1 MRKPWVLWTIAL
13 VVTLV
18 SAVYQRMTGPTYPVR
33 GHVVLGGQDIAYR
46 LERSHE
52 TSADQVVQIRV
63 PDASVTGE
71 MSWRRYPPPPSEE
84 YQKVP
89 LNRNGDS
96 LEATLPKQPAAGKL
110 EYQVRLFRGEE
121 RVLVPPQSAI
131 TRFKDSVAPWVLYP
145 HVLAMFLGMLWS
157 TRAGLAAIT
166 GGSTRGLALV
176 TLALLLAGG
185 FVLGPLMQHQAFG
198 QWWTGVPFGWDLT
211 DNKTLVAVAAWI
223 FAAWQLRGGRHARV
237 AVALACL
244 VTLGVFAIPHSVW
257 GSQIN
262 WR

>member
-13 VVTLV
+13 AVTLV

-52 TSADQVVQIRV
+52 TGAEQVVQIRV

-71 MSWRRYPPPPSEE
+71 MSWRRYPSSEAFE
-84 YQKVP
+84 KVP
-89 LNRNGDS
+89 LARKADL
-96 LEATLPKQPAAGKL
+96 LEAALPRQPPAGKL
-110 EYQVRLFRGEE
+110 EYQIRLFRGEE
-121 RVLVPPQSAI
+121 RVLVPPQPAM

-145 HVLAMFLGMLWS
+145 HILAMFLGMLWS
-157 TRAGLAAIT
+157 TRAGLAAVT
-166 GGSTRGLALV
+166 GGNTRVLAIV
-176 TLALLLAGG
+176 TLALLFVGG

-211 DNKTLVAVAAWI
+211 DNKTLIALAAWG

-237 AVALACL
+237 AVVLASL
-244 VTLGVFAIPHSVW
+244 VTLAVFAIPHSVW

>member
-1 MRKPWVLWTIAL
+1 MRKRWVLWTIAL

-71 MSWRRYPPPPSEE
+71 MSWRRYPSSEDF
-84 YQKVP
+84 QKVP
-89 LNRNGDS
+89 LVRSAD
-96 LEATLPKQPAAGKL
+96 LLQATLPKQPAAGKL

-121 RVLVPPQSAI
+121 RVLA
-131 TRFKDSVAPWVLYP
+131 RC
-145 HVLAMFLGMLWS
+145 
-157 TRAGLAAIT
+157 RARSP
-166 GGSTRGLALV
+166 GSRTASRRGCVRTSWRCSWGCCGPRARPRGDHGWQHAGLALV
-176 TLALLLAGG
+176 SLALLLVGG

-211 DNKTLVAVAAWI
+211 DNKTLIAVAAWI

>member
-1 MRKPWVLWTIAL
+1 MRKTWVLWTIAL

-18 SAVYQRMTGPTYPVR
+18 SAVYQRMTGPTYPAR
-33 GHVVLGGQDIAYR
+33 GHVVLGGQDIVYR
-46 LERSHE
+46 LDRSHA
-52 TSADQVVQIRV
+52 TGAAQLVRIRV
-63 PDASVTGE
+63 PDPSVTGE
-71 MSWRRYPPPPSEE
+71 MSWRRYPSSEA
-84 YQKVP
+84 YQNVP
-89 LNRNGDS
+89 LARSTDW
-96 LEATLPKQPAAGKL
+96 LEATLPQQPAAGKL
-110 EYQVRLFRGEE
+110 EYQIRLFRGEE

-131 TRFKDSVAPWVLYP
+131 TRFKDNVAPWVLYP

-166 GGSTRGLALV
+166 GGNTRGLAIV
-176 TLALLLAGG
+176 ALALLLVGG

-211 DNKTLVAVAAWI
+211 DNKTVIAVAAWI

-237 AVALACL
+237 AVLLACL
-244 VTLGVFAIPHSVW
+244 VTLAVFAIPHSVW